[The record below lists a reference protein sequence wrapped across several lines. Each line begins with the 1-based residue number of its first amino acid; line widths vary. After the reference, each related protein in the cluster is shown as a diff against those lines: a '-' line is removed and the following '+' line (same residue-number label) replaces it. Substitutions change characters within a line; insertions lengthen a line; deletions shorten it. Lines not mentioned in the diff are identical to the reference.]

1 MPSRSTAELLT
12 VVSDKIT
19 RAFNRS
25 GATRA
30 VALDISKA
38 SNRLWHAGRLH
49 KLRFYG
55 ISDIWPFLSFLTN
68 RRLRVV
74 PDGKSLQEYQLT
86 LEFFKARFLF
96 QHFSYYTLMTFL
108 MMLYVILSMLMILLS
123 TLSLIRYL
131 DLWQQLEL
139 ASRLESNLWD
149 TVDWGSKWLVD
160 FSAGKAQLVSFDWS
174 NSTCATDVKMSG
186 SVLEEKVIFLDER
199 DVFLF

>member
-1 MPSRSTAELLT
+1 
-12 VVSDKIT
+12 
-19 RAFNRS
+19 
-25 GATRA
+25 
-30 VALDISKA
+30 
-38 SNRLWHAGRLH
+38 
-49 KLRFYG
+49 
-55 ISDIWPFLSFLTN
+55 
-68 RRLRVV
+68 
-74 PDGKSLQEYQLT
+74 
-86 LEFFKARFLF
+86 
-96 QHFSYYTLMTFL
+96 
-108 MMLYVILSMLMILLS
+108 MLMILLS